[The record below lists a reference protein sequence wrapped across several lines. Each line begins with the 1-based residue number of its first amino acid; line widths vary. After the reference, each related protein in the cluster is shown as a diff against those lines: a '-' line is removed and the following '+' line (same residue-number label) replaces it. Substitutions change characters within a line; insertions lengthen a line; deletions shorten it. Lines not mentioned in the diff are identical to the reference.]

1 MKNADNPA
9 QRGPDQRLRYVL
21 LAIEAEVLSE
31 QATSPY
37 IHDAYLR
44 LSQFWVAR
52 AAASQRDGNLLEQ
65 FHAPTRKCLGH

>member
-1 MKNADNPA
+1 MKNADNLA

-37 IHDAYLR
+37 IRDAYLR

-52 AAASQRDGNLLEQ
+52 AAASQKDLLEQ
-65 FHAPTRKCLGH
+65 FHAPTRKCVVR